1 MINYFDFI
9 VCISLAYSAT
19 FIKEERDFAKLE
31 LTIELIIDIILIGIS
46 IYIVHNATNIPLAII
61 KTSLSTIIC
70 IIVVKEIFNI
80 INIKIFSMAKRNE
93 KFNNENKGYT
103 IDTDLALKIL
113 KLGKAYLETDQNVF
127 DTDDEKIIQFNNVG
141 ELLKGYNIH
150 SLQNF
155 IYNIEYVKNKYN
167 QVSTH
172 LNEYNYINK
181 VLYNHYN
188 NIDDEKYNKIKE
200 GLK

>member
-31 LTIELIIDIILIGIS
+31 MTIELIIDVILIGIS

-141 ELLKGYNIH
+141 ELLQGYNIH

>member
-80 INIKIFSMAKRNE
+80 INIKIFSMTKRNE
-93 KFNNENKGYT
+93 KFNNDNKGYT

-113 KLGKAYLETDQNVF
+113 KMSKAYLETDQNVF
-127 DTDDEKIIQFNNVG
+127 DTNDEKIIQFNNVG

-150 SLQNF
+150 SLQDF
-155 IYNIEYVKNKYN
+155 IYNIEYIKNKYN

>member
-9 VCISLAYSAT
+9 VCISLAYSAA

-31 LTIELIIDIILIGIS
+31 ITIELIIDIILIGIS

-80 INIKIFSMAKRNE
+80 INIKIFSMAKRNK

-113 KLGKAYLETDQNVF
+113 KMGKAYLETDQNVF

>member
-31 LTIELIIDIILIGIS
+31 MTIELIIDVILIGIS

-93 KFNNENKGYT
+93 KFNNENKGYI

-113 KLGKAYLETDQNVF
+113 KMGKAYLETDQNVF

-141 ELLKGYNIH
+141 ELLNGYNIH

>member
-9 VCISLAYSAT
+9 VCISLAYSAA

-31 LTIELIIDIILIGIS
+31 MTIELIIDIILVGIS
-46 IYIVHNATNIPLAII
+46 IYIIHNATNIPLAII

-80 INIKIFSMAKRNE
+80 INMKIFSMAKRNK

-113 KLGKAYLETDQNVF
+113 KMGKAYLETDQNVF
-127 DTDDEKIIQFNNVG
+127 DTDDEKVIQFNNVG

>member
-31 LTIELIIDIILIGIS
+31 MTIELIIDVILIGIS

-113 KLGKAYLETDQNVF
+113 KMGKAYLETDQNVF

-141 ELLKGYNIH
+141 ELLNGYNIH

>member
-31 LTIELIIDIILIGIS
+31 MTIELIIDIILIGIS

>member
-31 LTIELIIDIILIGIS
+31 MTIELIIDVILIGIS

-113 KLGKAYLETDQNVF
+113 KMGKAYLETDQNVF
-127 DTDDEKIIQFNNVG
+127 DTDDGKIIQFNNIG

-155 IYNIEYVKNKYN
+155 IYNIEYIKNKYN